1 LNKQKTKKSNH
12 HMKTTRRLALI
23 AFIALMAAT
32 LAGPLAVRA
41 ADSTN
46 TITKPIPY
54 PLDTCAVCGMKL
66 GEMGE
71 KPYTFVY
78 QGREI
83 KVCDK
88 SEEADF
94 KKEPAKYLK
103 AIDEA
108 AAKLKDKK

>member
-1 LNKQKTKKSNH
+1 MKARKT
-12 HMKTTRRLALI
+12 LALI
-23 AFIALMAAT
+23 ALLAAVLMGALTA
-32 LAGPLAVRA
+32 RA
-41 ADSTN
+41 DDSKSTN
-46 TITKPIPY
+46 NIVPY

-66 GEMGE
+66 GDMG
-71 KPYTFVY
+71 KPCTFVY

-94 KKEPAKYLK
+94 KKDPDKYLK

-108 AAKLKDKK
+108 AKAKAKTDDKK

>member
-1 LNKQKTKKSNH
+1 
-12 HMKTTRRLALI
+12 MKMTSRL
-23 AFIALMAAT
+23 AFIAL
-32 LAGPLAVRA
+32 LAGVLIGALAVRA
-41 ADSTN
+41 DDKTA
-46 TITKPIPY
+46 KPIPY

-66 GEMGE
+66 GDMG

-94 KKEPAKYLK
+94 KKDAKKYLK
-103 AIDEA
+103 EIDDAVAKAKAKA
-108 AAKLKDKK
+108 ADKK

>member
-1 LNKQKTKKSNH
+1 MKASKT
-12 HMKTTRRLALI
+12 LALI
-23 AFIALMAAT
+23 AFLAVSLMGT
-32 LAGPLAVRA
+32 LAARA
-41 ADSTN
+41 DDSSTN
-46 TITKPIPY
+46 KVVPY

-66 GEMGE
+66 GDMG

-94 KKEPAKYLK
+94 KKDPAKYLK
-103 AIDEA
+103 AIDDAA
-108 AAKLKDKK
+108 AAKAKADKK

>member
-1 LNKQKTKKSNH
+1 MKASKT
-12 HMKTTRRLALI
+12 LALI
-23 AFIALMAAT
+23 AL
-32 LAGPLAVRA
+32 LAVTLMGALAARA
-41 ADSTN
+41 DDKSTN
-46 TITKPIPY
+46 SIVPY

-66 GEMGE
+66 GDMG

-78 QGREI
+78 QNREI

-94 KKEPAKYLK
+94 KKDPDKYLK

-108 AAKLKDKK
+108 AAKKAKADDKK

>member
-1 LNKQKTKKSNH
+1 
-12 HMKTTRRLALI
+12 MKTTIRLAFI
-23 AFIALMAAT
+23 AFIALMAT
-32 LAGPLAVRA
+32 TVAVRA
-41 ADSTN
+41 DGSTN
-46 TITKPIPY
+46 TMAKPVPY

-71 KPYTFVY
+71 KPYVFVY

-94 KKEPAKYLK
+94 KKDPAKYLK
-103 AIDEA
+103 AIDDA
-108 AAKLKDKK
+108 VAKAKAGK

>member
-1 LNKQKTKKSNH
+1 MKMIKS
-12 HMKTTRRLALI
+12 LAVVAVLVT
-23 AFIALMAAT
+23 L
-32 LAGPLAVRA
+32 LAGVMTVRA
-41 ADSTN
+41 DEKIA
-46 TITKPIPY
+46 KPVPY

-66 GEMGE
+66 GDMG

-94 KKEPAKYLK
+94 NKDPKKYLK
-103 AIDEA
+103 EIDEA
-108 AAKLKDKK
+108 VAKAKAKADTKK

>member
-1 LNKQKTKKSNH
+1 
-12 HMKTTRRLALI
+12 MKISRRLA
-23 AFIALMAAT
+23 FIVLLVAA
-32 LAGPLAVRA
+32 LAGALAVRA
-41 ADSTN
+41 DDGTN
-46 TITKPIPY
+46 KLATKPIPY

-66 GEMGE
+66 GEMG

-94 KKEPAKYLK
+94 KKDPKKYLK
-103 AIDEA
+103 DIDDA
-108 AAKLKDKK
+108 VAKAKAKADDKK

>member
-1 LNKQKTKKSNH
+1 
-12 HMKTTRRLALI
+12 MKTTIRLAFI
-23 AFIALMAAT
+23 AFIALMAT
-32 LAGPLAVRA
+32 TVAVRA
-41 ADSTN
+41 DGNTN
-46 TITKPIPY
+46 TVAKVIPY

-94 KKEPAKYLK
+94 KKDPAKYLK
-103 AIDEA
+103 EVDEA

>member
-1 LNKQKTKKSNH
+1 MKATKA
-12 HMKTTRRLALI
+12 LASVALL
-23 AFIALMAAT
+23 AVALMGALAA
-32 LAGPLAVRA
+32 RA
-41 ADSTN
+41 DDSKSTN
-46 TITKPIPY
+46 NIVPY

-66 GEMGE
+66 GDMG

-94 KKEPAKYLK
+94 KKDAAKYLK
-103 AIDEA
+103 AIDDA
-108 AAKLKDKK
+108 AAKAKAADKK

>member
-1 LNKQKTKKSNH
+1 
-12 HMKTTRRLALI
+12 MKTTRRLALI
-23 AFIALMAAT
+23 ALMALLAAA
-32 LAGPLAVRA
+32 LAGAPAVRA
-41 ADSTN
+41 DNTGSNTTTTN
-46 TITKPIPY
+46 TTAKPIPY

-66 GEMGE
+66 GEMGT

-78 QGREI
+78 KGREI

-94 KKEPAKYLK
+94 KKDPAKYLK

-108 AAKLKDKK
+108 TAKLKNKK

>member
-1 LNKQKTKKSNH
+1 MKASKT
-12 HMKTTRRLALI
+12 LALI
-23 AFIALMAAT
+23 T
-32 LAGPLAVRA
+32 LLAVTLMGALAARA
-41 ADSTN
+41 DDKSTN
-46 TITKPIPY
+46 NIVPY

-66 GEMGE
+66 GDMG

-94 KKEPAKYLK
+94 KKDPAKYLK
-103 AIDEA
+103 AIDDAA
-108 AAKLKDKK
+108 AAKAKADKK

>member
-1 LNKQKTKKSNH
+1 
-12 HMKTTRRLALI
+12 MKTTRILALI
-23 AFIALMAAT
+23 AFMALMT
-32 LAGPLAVRA
+32 GTSAVRA
-41 ADSTN
+41 ADTTN
-46 TITKPIPY
+46 TVVKPIPY
-54 PLDTCAVCGMKL
+54 PLDICAVCGMKL

-94 KKEPAKYLK
+94 KKDPAKYLK
-103 AIDEA
+103 EIDDA
-108 AAKLKDKK
+108 AAKAKAGK

>member
-1 LNKQKTKKSNH
+1 
-12 HMKTTRRLALI
+12 MKMTSRL
-23 AFIALMAAT
+23 AFIAL
-32 LAGPLAVRA
+32 LAGILIGALAVRA
-41 ADSTN
+41 DDGTN
-46 TITKPIPY
+46 KPTTKPIPY

-66 GEMGE
+66 GDMG

-94 KKEPAKYLK
+94 KKDPKKYLK
-103 AIDEA
+103 EIDDAVAKAKAKA
-108 AAKLKDKK
+108 ADKK

>member
-1 LNKQKTKKSNH
+1 
-12 HMKTTRRLALI
+12 MKISRRLAFIVVLAAVLI
-23 AFIALMAAT
+23 GA
-32 LAGPLAVRA
+32 LAVRA
-41 ADSTN
+41 DDK
-46 TITKPIPY
+46 TKPIPY

-66 GEMGE
+66 GEMG

-94 KKEPAKYLK
+94 KKDPKKYLK
-103 AIDEA
+103 DIDDA
-108 AAKLKDKK
+108 VAKAKADAKK